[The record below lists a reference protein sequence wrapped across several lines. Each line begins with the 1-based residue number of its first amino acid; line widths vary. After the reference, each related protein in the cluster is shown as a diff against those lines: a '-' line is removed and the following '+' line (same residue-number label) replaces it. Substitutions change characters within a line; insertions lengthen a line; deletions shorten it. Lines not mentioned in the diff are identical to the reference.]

1 MDRER
6 RQENAIEVR
15 RKEEKQPRRLRKAQ
29 RGRQK
34 TRWVWCHKSQ
44 EKGFEEGTISYIKYS
59 RGLSNTRTVLA
70 IEWICQF
77 EGIGNP

>member
-1 MDRER
+1 MDRGR

-34 TRWVWCHKSQ
+34 TR
-44 EKGFEEGTISYIKYS
+44 
-59 RGLSNTRTVLA
+59 
-70 IEWICQF
+70 
-77 EGIGNP
+77 

>member
-1 MDRER
+1 MDRGR

-34 TRWVWCHKSQ
+34 TRWVSQKSR
-44 EKGFEEGTISYIKYS
+44 ERF
-59 RGLSNTRTVLA
+59 RGGSHQLYKIQQRT
-70 IEWICQF
+70 E
-77 EGIGNP
+77 